1 MVVWY
6 EMKCLS
12 SHIHT
17 YSPDDLFTNQP
28 PSMKRMNSG
37 TWLMKGEEVIENGE
51 SLITYA
57 KYNLKELAVS
67 VPVIRAG

>member
-1 MVVWY
+1 MVVCHD
-6 EMKCLS
+6 MRCLS

-17 YSPDDLFTNQP
+17 YSPEDLFTNQP

-67 VPVIRAG
+67 VSVIRVG